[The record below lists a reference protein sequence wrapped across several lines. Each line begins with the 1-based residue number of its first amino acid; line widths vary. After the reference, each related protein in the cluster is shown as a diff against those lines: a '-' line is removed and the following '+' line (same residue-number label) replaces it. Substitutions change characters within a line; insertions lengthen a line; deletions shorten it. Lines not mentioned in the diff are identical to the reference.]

1 MRFTARTFYAC
12 GQTHGFSPCL
22 SITKATASRQAV
34 PVKTLVAALLGIA
47 VLAIC
52 MTYLLRCP
60 CERIPGSVLSGE
72 VVQVPVKDWSLAN
85 QERLCQVQVNGLV
98 PWSINL
104 NCMAD
109 AQGALFL
116 SCSRCDGKY
125 WSGVAVKDPHARLRI
140 GQQVYPVSLTRVTDS
155 ARLDHA
161 WRTRAAKTGMGVDQP
176 RPDHWWSF
184 AVTSRQ
190 LYKG

>member
-1 MRFTARTFYAC
+1 M
-12 GQTHGFSPCL
+12 
-22 SITKATASRQAV
+22 IKAAASSQDV
-34 PVKTLVAALLGIA
+34 PVKTLAAALLGIA
-47 VLAIC
+47 VLALC
-52 MTYLLRCP
+52 MTYFLRCP

-72 VVQVPVKDWSLAN
+72 VVQV
-85 QERLCQVQVNGLV
+85 RLCQIEVNGLV

-109 AQGALFL
+109 AQGELFL

-125 WSGVAVKDPHARLRI
+125 WSAVAVKDPQARLRM
-140 GQQVYPVSLTRVTDS
+140 GRQVYPVNLTRLTNS

-161 WRTRAAKTGMGVDQP
+161 WRTRAAKTGMGVDLP

-184 AVTSRQ
+184 AVTSR
-190 LYKG
+190 